1 MDRWVDF
8 AGLFNFRDV
17 GALTGRPGVIYR
29 SDALCSLVDDDR
41 PRYEAL
47 GVQTVIDLRRAEE
60 IEIQGRAPSWSYRQW
75 HNLTVRETT
84 WPVGE
89 CADAEAVAV
98 YLADVYLQ
106 MNPADIASV
115 LTLLAEPDIGP
126 AVIHCAGGRD
136 RTGVV
141 VALLLSLVGV
151 PDEEIGADYTLTEQF
166 TQRWLKWRFDTT
178 GETIELPPN
187 ILHTP
192 PGAILLYLTRLR
204 ERHGS
209 VQAFLSLDSATVSA
223 LRSIVVA

>member
-29 SDALCSLVDDDR
+29 SDALCSLVDEDR

-60 IEIQGRAPSWSYRQW
+60 IEIQGRAPGWSYTKW
-75 HNLTVRETT
+75 HNVTIREGA

-89 CADAEAVAV
+89 CEDAAAVSV
-98 YLADVYLQ
+98 YLADVYLG
-106 MNPADIASV
+106 MEPADIAKV
-115 LTLLAEPDIGP
+115 LTMLADPGTGP

-151 PDEEIGADYTLTEQF
+151 PDEDIGADYTLTEQF
-166 TQRWLKWRFDTT
+166 TQRWLKWRLDTA
-178 GETIELPPN
+178 GETVELPLN

-192 PGAILLYLTRLR
+192 PGAILRYLARLR

-209 VQAFLSLDSATVSA
+209 VREYLRLDDSVVSS